1 VSSGRS
7 ESGRGIFKNLSLLL
21 GGKTVAAIV
30 STIYIVIVTRAL
42 GPAGFGVLVTINGW
56 AVTVG
61 GIVAFSGWHG
71 IVRYGAQAQEAGD
84 TPRLVRLARFMA
96 LVELACGI
104 SAMVIAFAFAGVAGQ
119 RLGWPSETIPVARW
133 FALVIIANMLTTPV
147 GILQLAGRFDRMA
160 IHPGLSPS
168 LRLAGVLL
176 VWLTG
181 GGLRE
186 YLIVWLISGASEGLF
201 MWWLAWPVFR
211 EMRGAV
217 PLLGPVKG
225 TLGENPGL
233 IRFLAT
239 ANADLTLRDFAPKAV
254 PLIVGG
260 VLGPAAA
267 GIYSLAGRAAVI
279 IQQPAIQLA
288 QASYPVIAK
297 LLAAGDVA
305 AAKKLSWKTA
315 GYAMAA
321 AIPVVILLAFFSKQ
335 ILELMGGKG
344 FGAGAFVFILLTVGR
359 AALLGAVPL
368 SSLLIALGRTTASI
382 LVNVGVNLLTLPLLV
397 LALVELGLPGA
408 GWYGAASGIAT
419 FLILAAVLA
428 LGKRRPTRLEPEAE
442 IAAAVAPAGLDNG

>member
-1 VSSGRS
+1 MDSGGGVFR
-7 ESGRGIFKNLSLLL
+7 NLSLLL

-71 IVRYGAQAQEAGD
+71 IVRYGAQAQAAGD
-84 TPRLVRLARFMA
+84 TSRLVRLARFMA
-96 LVELACGI
+96 LVELGCGVT
-104 SAMVIAFAFAGVAGQ
+104 AMLIAFAFAGVAGQ
-119 RLGWPSETIPVARW
+119 RLGWPPETEPVARW
-133 FALVIIANMLTTPV
+133 FALVILANMLTTPV

-168 LRLAGVLL
+168 LRLAGVLI
-176 VWLTG
+176 VWLSG
-181 GGLRE
+181 GGLRD
-186 YLIVWLISGASEGLF
+186 YLIVWLVSGASEGLF

-211 EMRGAV
+211 EMRGQV

-225 TLGENPGL
+225 AVGENPGL
-233 IRFLAT
+233 VRFLAT

-267 GIYSLAGRAAVI
+267 GIYSLASRAAVI
-279 IQQPAIQLA
+279 IQQPATQLA

-297 LLAAGDVA
+297 LLAAGDIA

-315 GYAMAA
+315 GI
-321 AIPVVILLAFFSKQ
+321 AIATVVPIVFILAFFSRQ

-344 FGAGAFVFILLTVGR
+344 FGAGAFVFILLTIGR

-368 SSLLIALGRTTASI
+368 SSLLLALGRTTTSI
-382 LVNVGVNLLTLPLLV
+382 LINVGVNLATLPLLV
-397 LALVELGLPGA
+397 LALYYYGLQGA
-408 GWYGAASGIAT
+408 GWYGALTGIAT
-419 FLILAAVLA
+419 FLILAIVLA
-428 LGKRRPTRLEPEAE
+428 LGKRRPARLEPQAAS
-442 IAAAVAPAGLDNG
+442 AAAVAPSGNDNG